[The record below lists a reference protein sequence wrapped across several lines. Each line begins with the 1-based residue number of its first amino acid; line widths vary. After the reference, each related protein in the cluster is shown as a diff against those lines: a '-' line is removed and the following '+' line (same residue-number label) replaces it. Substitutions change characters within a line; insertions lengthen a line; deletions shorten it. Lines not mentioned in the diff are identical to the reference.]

1 MEMMQFQQ
9 TMNRGQNIPQER
21 RCYTVDELM
30 EILGVGRKAVYS
42 LIHQKVF
49 PTNKDQQRGLSDSQ
63 GELPCL
69 AVSAAVIFFQLTQAD
84 DRLKLWRKTCYHLCY
99 LNGRRKLR
107 WQVVKQQP

>member
-9 TMNRGQNIPQER
+9 TMNRSQNIPQER

-49 PTNKDQQRGLSDSQ
+49 PSIRINSVGYRIPKESFHAWLYQQQ
-63 GELPCL
+63 
-69 AVSAAVIFFQLTQAD
+69 
-84 DRLKLWRKTCYHLCY
+84 
-99 LNGRRKLR
+99 
-107 WQVVKQQP
+107 